1 MTNKTGENKKVYEVQ
16 LFGPTSEEAMFFR
29 LSSAAEAIVF
39 YTIIFSVFPSL
50 YSKRNRSSF
59 YPRICI
65 TYILILIIIM
75 IRFYDFLES
84 NIFRSMGKGHK
95 IRFLLYGLATIEAM
109 FDLSLVAMG
118 VEILLELCNTILA
131 EKRKWILY
139 GIVTGGVPAS
149 FLLLIL
155 IIWESKQQFEG
166 VLGVALAESILPA
179 TVVIIITIAI
189 FMVARK
195 KKMSISEDFLIRIKT
210 ILCINSVA
218 MVGMLLNLLLYS
230 LNAEVVMDD
239 LIDAI
244 VKLGVV
250 ASYILVQPNHIAA
263 PYILSG
269 LNVQE
274 TAMESSIQP
283 IVLQNEPE
291 TTVTVSTNSRAGL
304 GQPANRDRLGS
315 GNGNIPFGPVM

>member
-1 MTNKTGENKKVYEVQ
+1 MTNKSSENKKVFVQ
-16 LFGPTSEEAMFFR
+16 FGPTSEEAMFFR

-39 YTIIFSVFPSL
+39 FIIIFNVFPSL

-59 YPRICI
+59 YPRMCI
-65 TYILILIIIM
+65 TYVLILIIII
-75 IRFYDFLES
+75 IRFYDFLDS
-84 NIFRSMGKGHK
+84 NIFRSLGKDHK

-118 VEILLELCNTILA
+118 VEILLELCNTIMV
-131 EKRKWILY
+131 EKRKWVLY
-139 GIVTGGVPAS
+139 GSVTAGIPAS

-155 IIWESKQQFEG
+155 IIWESKHQFEG

-179 TVVIIITIAI
+179 TVIIIITLAI
-189 FMVARK
+189 YVVARK

-210 ILCINSVA
+210 ILLINTVA

-250 ASYILVQPNHIAA
+250 ACYIMVQPHHMAA
-263 PYILSG
+263 PYMFSSLD
-269 LNVQE
+269 VQE
-274 TAMESSIQP
+274 TAMETSVQP

-291 TTVTVSTNSRAGL
+291 NRITGSTNSRAGP
-304 GQPANRDRLGS
+304 GQPANRDRPGS
-315 GNGNIPFGPVM
+315 GNGSMGFGPVM